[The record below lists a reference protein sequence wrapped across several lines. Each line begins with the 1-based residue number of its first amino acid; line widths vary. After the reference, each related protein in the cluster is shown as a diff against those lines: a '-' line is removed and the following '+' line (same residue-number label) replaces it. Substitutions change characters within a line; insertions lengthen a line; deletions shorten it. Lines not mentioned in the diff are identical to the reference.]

1 MGGADRSREMS
12 KTKAKIVAF
21 VVDDDPAVRDAL
33 RFSLELQGLTA
44 HTCSSGE
51 GLLAHQA
58 LAESDCIVLD
68 YKMPGM
74 NGLDVLEELAAREV
88 TTPVIFMTGPL
99 TDALRRRAL
108 NAGARLVL
116 EKPLLDTLPD
126 RIRDLIR

>member
-1 MGGADRSREMS
+1 MG

-21 VVDDDPAVRDAL
+21 VVDDDPAVRDSL
-33 RFSLELQGLTA
+33 RFSLELQGVTA

-51 GLLAHQA
+51 GLLAHRS
-58 LAESDCIVLD
+58 LAESDCIILD

-88 TTPVIFMTGPL
+88 TTPVIFITGPL
-99 TDALRRRAL
+99 TDALRVRAL

-126 RIRDLIR
+126 RIRELIR

>member
-1 MGGADRSREMS
+1 MRKLAGKQSGWPAWADRSREMS
-12 KTKAKIVAF
+12 ETKTKIVAF

-51 GLLAHQA
+51 GLLAHRA

-88 TTPVIFMTGPL
+88 K
-99 TDALRRRAL
+99 LRSF
-108 NAGARLVL
+108 
-116 EKPLLDTLPD
+116 
-126 RIRDLIR
+126 